1 MPRLTDAR
9 RMGQEPI
16 RFTLEQIPYGEAG
29 TDATVRKIASLV
41 DQAVKDQRVR
51 LVALRI
57 LEWAG
62 AENHSTT
69 AAAKSIF
76 RWVKHHIR
84 YIRDPVG
91 LETVQAPEVTLRL
104 KAGDCDDHTALV
116 AALAMSLAI
125 SMVEVVRST

>member
-1 MPRLTDAR
+1 MMPRLTDAR

-91 LETVQAPEVTLRL
+91 LETAE
-104 KAGDCDDHTALV
+104 LV
-116 AALAMSLAI
+116 HEATQWVL
-125 SMVEVVRST
+125 ENR